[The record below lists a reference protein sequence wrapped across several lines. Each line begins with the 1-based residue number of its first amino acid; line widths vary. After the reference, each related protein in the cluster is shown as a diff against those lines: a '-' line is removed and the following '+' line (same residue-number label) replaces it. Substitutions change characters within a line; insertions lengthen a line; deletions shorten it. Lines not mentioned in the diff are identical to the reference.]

1 MQRRTVLEH
10 LLLGAGGLMLLPGCT
25 ASKEVA
31 AARERAI
38 GVQLFTIPGLV
49 DQDFSGTLKLLGDI
63 GYREVETFGPY
74 PFSAEVAKEQWAG
87 MKPMLGLKNDAFYG
101 YSSAETA
108 RMMKDNGLSVPSAHT
123 DLITLRTGMTKL
135 LDGLAP
141 LEPQY
146 VVLPALSDVKDRA
159 NLDAYRRLAE
169 EFNGFGEQM
178 ASYGM
183 QFVYHNHG
191 YEHIVMD
198 GQQPLDFL
206 LDNTEEDK
214 VAFELDMF
222 WMKAAGAEPIS
233 YLKKYPGR
241 FKMLHIKDASEP
253 FRFAGDGSTPDQWM
267 AGFAKMA
274 DPGTGVL
281 DVAEIVAT
289 AAVNGTEHFF
299 LERDLAPEPTETL
312 RNSFTQLK
320 GM

>member
-1 MQRRTVLEH
+1 MHRRTALEH
-10 LLLGAGGLMLLPGCT
+10 LLLGAGGLMLLPGCKG
-25 ASKEVA
+25 SKQLA

-38 GVQLFTIPGLV
+38 GVQLFTIPSLV
-49 DQDFSGTLKLLGDI
+49 DQDFAGTLKLLGEI

-74 PFSAEVAKEQWAG
+74 PFSAELAKQQWAG

-101 YSSAETA
+101 YTSTETA
-108 RMMKDNGLSVPSAHT
+108 QMMKDNGLSVPSAHT
-123 DLITLRTGMTKL
+123 DIISLRTGLTKL

-141 LEPQY
+141 LAPKY
-146 VVLPALSDVKDRA
+146 VVLPALSDVSGRSS
-159 NLDAYRRLAE
+159 LDDYRRLAE

-178 ASYGM
+178 AGYGM
-183 QFVYHNHG
+183 KFVYHNHG

-198 GQQPLDFL
+198 GQQPLNYL
-206 LDNTEEDK
+206 IENTEEDK

-233 YLKKYPGR
+233 YLKQYPGR
-241 FKMLHIKDASEP
+241 FKLLHIKDSSEP

-267 AGFAKMA
+267 AGFPKMA

-281 DVAEIVAT
+281 GVAEIVAT
-289 AAVNGTEHFF
+289 AAANGTEHFF
-299 LERDLAPEPTETL
+299 LERDLAPEPTKTL
-312 RNSFTQLK
+312 RNAFGQLK